1 MIQPKYRAF
10 AYFALTMGYSIGY
23 SLMAPTTF
31 FFVTGVGFKERRTW
45 WELSLYLIS
54 GKSELLQLQG
64 KSKKLYFKGVNAT

>member
-31 FFVTGVGFKERRTW
+31 FFRDWRWFQRATNVVGIIFIRYIW
-45 WELSLYLIS
+45 
-54 GKSELLQLQG
+54 
-64 KSKKLYFKGVNAT
+64 